1 MSCSPQKNYT
11 ACKET
16 RKYGSYTGEK
26 RPLRETV
33 LEEAHTL
40 ALLDKD
46 FKSTILNML
55 KELRGTMYKEL
66 KEITKMMSHP
76 IEVISK

>member
-1 MSCSPQKNYT
+1 M
-11 ACKET
+11 AHIEG
-16 RKYGSYTGEK
+16 RK

-33 LEEAHTL
+33 PEEAHTL

-76 IEVISK
+76 IEMISK